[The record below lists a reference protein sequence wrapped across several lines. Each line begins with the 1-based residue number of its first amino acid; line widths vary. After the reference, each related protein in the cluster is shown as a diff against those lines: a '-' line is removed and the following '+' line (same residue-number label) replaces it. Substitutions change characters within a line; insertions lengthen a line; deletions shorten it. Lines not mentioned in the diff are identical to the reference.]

1 METNDYSAEFGR
13 AAGAVLNATIKSG
26 TNEFHGNAWEFLR
39 NDKLDAANFFENAGG
54 IPKGEYRQNQFGFT
68 FGGPVRKNKTFFF
81 LDYEGTTFGVINSTR
96 DGQNDQREIR

>member
-39 NDKLDAANFFENAGG
+39 NDKLDAANFFDNAGG

-81 LDYEGTTFGVINSTR
+81 LDYEGPRSA
-96 DGQNDQREIR
+96 